1 MCLERV
7 ASEVGKGIF
16 AGLGGTAVMTLSS
29 TVEMKLRGRSASNT
43 PAEAICQLLGIE
55 AMNEDEKTR
64 LTNLVHW
71 GYGTSWGAVRGL
83 IALAGLD
90 GPSAGAAFFAAVWGG
105 EVISLPALGVAPPL
119 TQWGP
124 EGIGID
130 AIHHLA
136 YALGT
141 SFAYEVIDRT

>member
-1 MCLERV
+1 MGVDRV
-7 ASEVGKGIF
+7 ASEVGKGVF
-16 AGLGGTAVMTLSS
+16 AGVGGTAVMTLSS

-43 PAEAICQLLGIE
+43 PADAICKLLGVE
-55 AMNEDEKTR
+55 AMSEKERTR

-71 GYGTSWGAVRGL
+71 TYGTSWGALRGL
-83 IALAGLD
+83 ISLTGLG
-90 GPSAGAAFFAAVWGG
+90 GPRAAGAFFVAVWGG
-105 EVISLPALGVAPPL
+105 ELIGLPAMRVAPPP
-119 TQWGP
+119 TQWGA

-141 SFAYEVIDRT
+141 SLAYELIDRT